1 MIDWMTPEDS
11 MEDYIQYF
19 YEKLTFEK
27 KGDEILLPF
36 DPNFEQKLFD
46 KEADNMYKEDIYE
59 AQLFAKYLSIMI
71 KKLKL
76 KEELF
81 KSFKETHIQQSKFI
95 FEIISKITKVCFD
108 SHSFSLEI
116 LLERWSQL

>member
-19 YEKLTFEK
+19 FEKLTFEK
-27 KGDEILLPF
+27 KEDLILLPF

-59 AQLFAKYLSIMI
+59 VQLFAKYLSIMI

-95 FEIISKITKVCFD
+95 FETISKISKV
-108 SHSFSLEI
+108 S
-116 LLERWSQL
+116 